1 MSSGHVIQ
9 LLVGLANPG
18 PEYAKTRHNAGAWLV
33 EAWAAANS
41 ISLESKPKFHGL
53 YAKTT
58 GTAGDLHV
66 LIPQTFMNLSGKAV
80 AAIASFYKIPPEA
93 ILVIHDELD
102 LAPGKIRL
110 KQGGGHAGHN
120 GLKDI
125 ERAIGSR
132 EFWRLRLGIG
142 HPGVR
147 ELVTPYVLGKPAPD
161 EQPKY
166 DTAIKQVLHFMPALL
181 AGDMPKVIAEL
192 RTQ

>member
-1 MSSGHVIQ
+1 
-9 LLVGLANPG
+9 VGLANPG
-18 PEYAKTRHNAGAWLV
+18 PEYTRTRHNAGAWLI
-33 EAWAAANS
+33 EAWAAS
-41 ISLESKPKFHGL
+41 KSLSLELKPKFHGL

-58 GTAGDLHV
+58 GPAGDLHV

-80 AAIASFYKIPPEA
+80 AAVACFYKIPPEA
-93 ILVIHDELD
+93 ILVVHDELD
-102 LAPGKIRL
+102 LAPGKLRL

-132 EFWRLRLGIG
+132 EFWRLRIGIG

-147 ELVTPYVLGKPAPD
+147 ELVTPYVLGKPGPD

-166 DTAIKQVLHFMPALL
+166 EDAITQALRLMPELI
-181 AGDMPKVIAEL
+181 AGHMAEVTTQL
-192 RTQ
+192 R

>member
-1 MSSGHVIQ
+1 VSAHAIQ

-18 PEYAKTRHNAGAWLV
+18 PEYAKTRHNAGAWLI
-33 EAWAAANS
+33 EAWTAAKGL
-41 ISLESKPKFHGL
+41 SLELKPKFHGL

-58 GTAGDLHV
+58 ETTGDLHV

-80 AAIASFYKIPPEA
+80 AAIACFYKIPPEA

-102 LAPGKIRL
+102 LAPGKLRL

-147 ELVTPYVLGKPAPD
+147 ELVTPYVLGKPSPD
-161 EQPKY
+161 ELPKY
-166 DTAIKQVLHFMPALL
+166 EDAITQALRLMPELL
-181 AGDMPKVIAEL
+181 AGDMAKVTTQL
-192 RTQ
+192 R

>member
-1 MSSGHVIQ
+1 MSAREI
-9 LLVGLANPG
+9 LLVVGLANPG
-18 PEYAKTRHNAGAWLV
+18 PEYARTRHNAGAWLV
-33 EAWAAANS
+33 EAWAAAKGL
-41 ISLESKPKFHGL
+41 SLELKPKFHGL

-58 GTAGDLHV
+58 GTTNDLHV

-80 AAIASFYKIPPEA
+80 ASIASFYKIPPEA

-102 LAPGKIRL
+102 LAPGKLRL

-132 EFWRLRLGIG
+132 DFWRLRIGIG

-147 ELVTPYVLGKPAPD
+147 ELVTPYVLGKPSPD
-161 EQPKY
+161 EQTKY
-166 DTAIKQVLHFMPALL
+166 DDAIAQALGFMPDLL
-181 AGDMPKVIAEL
+181 AGHMTEVAAQL
-192 RTQ
+192 R